1 MARLRVGVIG
11 CGTIAQIMHL
21 PYLRQLNDLY
31 EISALCDVSRQ
42 VLEAMGEHYGVER
55 RYTDYHELLMLDLDA
70 VLLLIPGS
78 HAPAALAALR
88 SGKHVLVEKPMC
100 FTLAEADQLIEA
112 AESSG
117 RTLMVG
123 YMKRYDPGYRHA
135 QTSLPR
141 LGELRYIQINTL
153 HPAEEPFLNVH
164 RLVRAGDL
172 PAETLRQ
179 LASEKDRLVS
189 EAIGPV
195 SQPMKQIY
203 TEVLLGSLVH
213 DINALRGLVGEPQA
227 VEYTAIW
234 PADEVLPVITTVL
247 RVRDQLR
254 AAFVWAYL
262 PDYHDYFEEIAL
274 MSAGGRIRIQFP
286 SPYLR
291 HFPTPIVIEGMQDG
305 AAVKQH
311 ITASYAEA
319 FKEQLLHFHRCV
331 TTGERPLTDARD
343 ARKDIEI
350 LQQVLAAANP
360 PGLGGEAIRLR
371 AQDTQRRTEQ
381 EAR

>member
-1 MARLRVGVIG
+1 MSRLRVGVIG

-21 PYLRQLNDLY
+21 PYLRQLSDLY
-31 EISALCDVSRQ
+31 EIGALCDVSPQ
-42 VLEAMGEHYGVER
+42 VLDAMGEYYGVER

-70 VLLLIPGS
+70 VLLLLSGS
-78 HAPAALAALR
+78 HAPPALAALK
-88 SGKHVLVEKPMC
+88 SGKHVLVEKPLC

-112 AESSG
+112 AEASR

-135 QTSLPR
+135 QSLLPR
-141 LGELRYIQINTL
+141 LGELRYIQINVL
-153 HPAEEPFLNVH
+153 HPAEAPYLNVH
-164 RLVRAGDL
+164 RLVRAGDV
-172 PAETLRQ
+172 PAEMLER
-179 LASEKDRLVS
+179 LATEKDRLAT

-195 SQPMKQIY
+195 SQTMKQIY
-203 TEVLLGSLVH
+203 TDVLLGSLVH

-234 PADEVLPVITTVL
+234 PAGEALPLIATML

-262 PDYHDYFEEIAL
+262 PDYQDYFEEIAL
-274 MSAGGRIRIQFP
+274 MSPSGRIRIQFP

-291 HFPTPIVIEGMQDG
+291 HFPTPLVIEGMQDG
-305 AAVKQH
+305 AAVQQH
-311 ITASYAEA
+311 ATVSYAEA
-319 FKEQLLHFHRCV
+319 FKEELLHFHRCV
-331 TTGERPLTDARD
+331 TSGERPLTDAND

-350 LQQVLAAANP
+350 LQQILAAFNP
-360 PGLGGEAIRLR
+360 PGLGGEAKLIQL
-371 AQDTQRRTEQ
+371 AA
-381 EAR
+381 ARS

>member
-1 MARLRVGVIG
+1 MPRLRVGVIG

-21 PYLRQLNDLY
+21 PYLRQLSDLY
-31 EISALCDVSRQ
+31 EISALCDVSPQ
-42 VLEAMGEHYGVER
+42 VLDAMGEYYGVER

-70 VLLLIPGS
+70 VLLLTSGS
-78 HAPAALAALR
+78 HAPPALAALK
-88 SGKHVLVEKPMC
+88 SGKHVLVEKPLC

-112 AESSG
+112 AEASR

-135 QTSLPR
+135 RSLLPS
-141 LGELRYIQINTL
+141 LGELRYIQINVL
-153 HPAEEPFLNVH
+153 HPAEAPYLNVH
-164 RLVRAGDL
+164 RLVRAGDV
-172 PAETLRQ
+172 PAETLER
-179 LASEKDRLVS
+179 LATEKDRLAT

-195 SQPMKQIY
+195 SQTMKQIY
-203 TEVLLGSLVH
+203 TDVLLGSLVH

-234 PADEVLPVITTVL
+234 PADEALPVIATIL

-262 PDYHDYFEEIAL
+262 PDYQDYFEEIAL
-274 MSAGGRIRIQFP
+274 MGASGRIRIQFP

-291 HFPTPIVIEGMQDG
+291 HFPTPLVIEGMQDG

-311 ITASYAEA
+311 ATVSYAEA
-319 FKEQLLHFHRCV
+319 FKEELLHFHRCV
-331 TTGERPLTDARD
+331 TSGERPLTDANE

-350 LQQVLAAANP
+350 LQQILAALNP
-360 PGLGGEAIRLR
+360 PGLGGEAKPIRL
-371 AQDTQRRTEQ
+371 AA
-381 EAR
+381 ARS

>member
-1 MARLRVGVIG
+1 MSRIRVGVIG

-21 PYLRQLNDLY
+21 PYLRQLNDLF
-31 EISALCDVSRQ
+31 EISALCDVSPR
-42 VLEAMGEHYGVER
+42 VLDAMGEYYAVER
-55 RYTDYHELLMLDLDA
+55 RYTDYHELLKLDLDA
-70 VLLLIPGS
+70 VLLLMSGS
-78 HAPAALAALR
+78 HAPPALAALR

-112 AESSG
+112 AEASR

-135 QTSLPR
+135 RSLLPS
-141 LGELRYIQINTL
+141 LGELRYIQINVL
-153 HPAEEPFLNVH
+153 HPAEAPYLNVH
-164 RLVRAGDL
+164 RLVRTGDV
-172 PAETLRQ
+172 PAETLER
-179 LASEKDRLVS
+179 LATEKDRLAT

-195 SQPMKQIY
+195 SQTMKQIY
-203 TEVLLGSLVH
+203 TDVLLGSLVH

-234 PADEVLPVITTVL
+234 PADEALPAIATIL

-262 PDYHDYFEEIAL
+262 PDYQDYFEEIAL
-274 MSAGGRIRIQFP
+274 MGASGRIRIQFP

-291 HFPTPIVIEGMQDG
+291 HFPTPLVIEGMQDG

-311 ITASYAEA
+311 ATVSYAEA
-319 FKEQLLHFHRCV
+319 FKEELLHFHRCV
-331 TTGERPLTDARD
+331 TSGERPLTDANE

-350 LQQVLAAANP
+350 LQQILAALTP
-360 PGLGGEAIRLR
+360 PGLGGEAKPIRL
-371 AQDTQRRTEQ
+371 AA
-381 EAR
+381 ARS

>member
-1 MARLRVGVIG
+1 MPRLRVGVIG

-21 PYLRQLNDLY
+21 PYLRQLSDLY
-31 EISALCDVSRQ
+31 EISALCDVSPQ
-42 VLEAMGEHYGVER
+42 VLDAMGEYYGVER

-70 VLLLIPGS
+70 VLLLTSGS
-78 HAPAALAALR
+78 HAPPALAALK
-88 SGKHVLVEKPMC
+88 SGKHVLVEKPLC

-112 AESSG
+112 AEASR

-135 QTSLPR
+135 RSLLPS
-141 LGELRYIQINTL
+141 LGELRYIQINVL
-153 HPAEEPFLNVH
+153 HPAEAPYLNVH
-164 RLVRAGDL
+164 RLVRTGDV
-172 PAETLRQ
+172 PAETLER
-179 LASEKDRLVS
+179 LATEKDRLAT

-195 SQPMKQIY
+195 SQTMKQIY
-203 TEVLLGSLVH
+203 TDVLLGSLVH

-234 PADEVLPVITTVL
+234 PADEALPVIATIL

-262 PDYHDYFEEIAL
+262 PDYQDYFEEIAL
-274 MSAGGRIRIQFP
+274 MGASGRIRIQFP

-291 HFPTPIVIEGMQDG
+291 HFPTPLVIEGMQDG

-311 ITASYAEA
+311 ATVSYAEA
-319 FKEQLLHFHRCV
+319 FKEELLHFHRCV
-331 TTGERPLTDARD
+331 MSGERPLTDANE

-350 LQQVLAAANP
+350 LQQILAALNP
-360 PGLGGEAIRLR
+360 PGLGGEAKPIRL
-371 AQDTQRRTEQ
+371 AA
-381 EAR
+381 ARS

>member
-21 PYLRQLNDLY
+21 PYLRQLNDLF

-42 VLEAMGEHYGVER
+42 VLDAMGEYYGVER

-70 VLLLIPGS
+70 VLLLTSGS
-78 HAPAALAALR
+78 HAPPALAALK
-88 SGKHVLVEKPMC
+88 SGKHVLVEKPLC

-112 AESSG
+112 AEASR

-135 QTSLPR
+135 RSLLPS
-141 LGELRYIQINTL
+141 LGELRYIQINVL
-153 HPAEEPFLNVH
+153 HPAEAPYLNVH
-164 RLVRAGDL
+164 RLVRTGDV
-172 PAETLRQ
+172 PAETLER
-179 LASEKDRLVS
+179 LATEKDRLAT

-195 SQPMKQIY
+195 SQTMKQIY
-203 TEVLLGSLVH
+203 TDVLLGSLVH
-213 DINALRGLVGEPQA
+213 DINALRGLVGELQA

-234 PADEVLPVITTVL
+234 PADEALPVIATIL

-262 PDYHDYFEEIAL
+262 PDYQDYFEEIAL
-274 MSAGGRIRIQFP
+274 MGASGRIRIQFP

-291 HFPTPIVIEGMQDG
+291 HFPTPLVIEGMQDG

-311 ITASYAEA
+311 ATVSYAEA
-319 FKEQLLHFHRCV
+319 FKEELLHFHRCV
-331 TTGERPLTDARD
+331 TSGERPLTDANE

-350 LQQVLAAANP
+350 LQQILAALNP
-360 PGLGGEAIRLR
+360 PGLGGEAKPIRL
-371 AQDTQRRTEQ
+371 AA
-381 EAR
+381 ARS

>member
-1 MARLRVGVIG
+1 MPRLRVGVIG

-21 PYLRQLNDLY
+21 PYLRQLSDLY
-31 EISALCDVSRQ
+31 EISALCDVSPQ
-42 VLEAMGEHYGVER
+42 VLDAMGEYYGVER

-70 VLLLIPGS
+70 VLLLLSGS
-78 HAPAALAALR
+78 HAPPALAALK
-88 SGKHVLVEKPMC
+88 SGKHVLVEKPLC

-112 AESSG
+112 AEASR

-135 QTSLPR
+135 QSLLPR
-141 LGELRYIQINTL
+141 LGELRYIQINVL
-153 HPAEEPFLNVH
+153 HPAEAPYLNVH
-164 RLVRAGDL
+164 RLVRTGDV
-172 PAETLRQ
+172 PAETLER
-179 LASEKDRLVS
+179 LATEKDRLAT

-195 SQPMKQIY
+195 SQTMKQIY
-203 TEVLLGSLVH
+203 TDVLLGSLVH

-234 PADEVLPVITTVL
+234 PADEALPVIATIL

-262 PDYHDYFEEIAL
+262 PDYQDYFEEIAL
-274 MSAGGRIRIQFP
+274 MGASGRIRIQFP

-291 HFPTPIVIEGMQDG
+291 HFPTPLVIEGMQDG

-311 ITASYAEA
+311 ATVSYAEA
-319 FKEQLLHFHRCV
+319 FKEELLHFHRCV
-331 TTGERPLTDARD
+331 TSGERPLTDANE

-350 LQQVLAAANP
+350 LQQILAAFNP
-360 PGLGGEAIRLR
+360 PGLGGEAKPIRL
-371 AQDTQRRTEQ
+371 AA
-381 EAR
+381 ARS

>member
-21 PYLRQLNDLY
+21 PYLRQLNDLF

-42 VLEAMGEHYGVER
+42 VLDAMGEYYGVER

-70 VLLLIPGS
+70 VLLLTSGS
-78 HAPAALAALR
+78 HAPPALAALK
-88 SGKHVLVEKPMC
+88 SGKHVLVEKPLC

-112 AESSG
+112 AEASR

-135 QTSLPR
+135 RSLLPS
-141 LGELRYIQINTL
+141 LGELRYIQINVL
-153 HPAEEPFLNVH
+153 HPAEAPYLNVH
-164 RLVRAGDL
+164 RLVRAGDV
-172 PAETLRQ
+172 PAETLER
-179 LASEKDRLVS
+179 LATEKDRLAT

-195 SQPMKQIY
+195 SQTMKQIY
-203 TEVLLGSLVH
+203 TDVLLGSLVH
-213 DINALRGLVGEPQA
+213 DINALRGLVGELQA

-234 PADEVLPVITTVL
+234 PADEALPVIATIL

-262 PDYHDYFEEIAL
+262 PDYQDYFEEIAL
-274 MSAGGRIRIQFP
+274 MGASGRIRIQFP

-291 HFPTPIVIEGMQDG
+291 HFPTPLVIEGMQDG

-311 ITASYAEA
+311 ATVSYAEA
-319 FKEQLLHFHRCV
+319 FKEELLHFHRCV
-331 TTGERPLTDARD
+331 TSGERPLTDANE

-350 LQQVLAAANP
+350 LQQILAALTP
-360 PGLGGEAIRLR
+360 PGLGGEAKPIRL
-371 AQDTQRRTEQ
+371 AA
-381 EAR
+381 ARS

>member
-1 MARLRVGVIG
+1 MPRLRVGVIG

-21 PYLRQLNDLY
+21 PYLRQLSDLY
-31 EISALCDVSRQ
+31 EISALCDVSPQ
-42 VLEAMGEHYGVER
+42 VLDAMGEYYGVER

-70 VLLLIPGS
+70 VLLLTSGS
-78 HAPAALAALR
+78 HAPPALAALK
-88 SGKHVLVEKPMC
+88 SGKHVLVEKPLC

-112 AESSG
+112 AEASR

-135 QTSLPR
+135 RSLLPS
-141 LGELRYIQINTL
+141 LGELRYIQINVL
-153 HPAEEPFLNVH
+153 HPAEAPYLNVH
-164 RLVRAGDL
+164 RLVRTGDV
-172 PAETLRQ
+172 PAETLER
-179 LASEKDRLVS
+179 LATEKDRLAT

-195 SQPMKQIY
+195 SQTMKQIY
-203 TEVLLGSLVH
+203 TDVLLGSLVH

-234 PADEVLPVITTVL
+234 PADEALPVIATIL

-262 PDYHDYFEEIAL
+262 PDYQDYFEEIAL
-274 MSAGGRIRIQFP
+274 MGASGRIRIQFP

-291 HFPTPIVIEGMQDG
+291 HFPTPLVIEGMQDG

-311 ITASYAEA
+311 ATVSYAEA
-319 FKEQLLHFHRCV
+319 FKEELLHFHRCV
-331 TTGERPLTDARD
+331 TSGERPLTDANE

-350 LQQVLAAANP
+350 LQQILAALNP
-360 PGLGGEAIRLR
+360 PGLGGEAKPIRL
-371 AQDTQRRTEQ
+371 AA
-381 EAR
+381 ARS

>member
-21 PYLRQLNDLY
+21 PYLRQLNDLF

-42 VLEAMGEHYGVER
+42 VLDAMGEYYGVER

-70 VLLLIPGS
+70 VLLLTSGS
-78 HAPAALAALR
+78 HAPPALAALK
-88 SGKHVLVEKPMC
+88 SGKHVLVEKPLC

-112 AESSG
+112 AEASR

-135 QTSLPR
+135 RSLLPS
-141 LGELRYIQINTL
+141 LGELRYIQINVL
-153 HPAEEPFLNVH
+153 HPAEAPYLNVH
-164 RLVRAGDL
+164 RLVRTGDV
-172 PAETLRQ
+172 PAETLER
-179 LASEKDRLVS
+179 LATEKDRLAT

-195 SQPMKQIY
+195 SQTMKQIY
-203 TEVLLGSLVH
+203 TDVLLGSLVH
-213 DINALRGLVGEPQA
+213 DINALRGLVGELQA

-234 PADEVLPVITTVL
+234 PADEALPVIATIL

-262 PDYHDYFEEIAL
+262 PDYQDYFEEIAL
-274 MSAGGRIRIQFP
+274 MGASGRIRIQFP

-291 HFPTPIVIEGMQDG
+291 HFPTPLVIEGMQDG

-311 ITASYAEA
+311 ATVSYAEA
-319 FKEQLLHFHRCV
+319 FKEELLHFHRCV
-331 TTGERPLTDARD
+331 TSGERPLTDANE

-350 LQQVLAAANP
+350 LQQILAALTP
-360 PGLGGEAIRLR
+360 PGLGGEAKPIRL
-371 AQDTQRRTEQ
+371 AA
-381 EAR
+381 ARS